1 MFLTGASGRIQKV
14 LGSELVTVD
23 VLLITQ
29 FKEGSSMRRFSWL
42 RFLVVL
48 FCSVLLV
55 FGTAC
60 RGQQQ
65 EPQQP
70 EYTPTATIKD
80 LMLSIIDPSADVVW
94 NSVATV
100 VTLNGTEERVEEI
113 FPRTDE
119 EWTNVRHGVITLV
132 EAANLLVMPGRRV
145 ARPGEKSEFPGI
157 ELEPEEME
165 VLINEGR
172 EVWNRRATALRDA
185 SLAAL
190 QAIDA
195 QDADTLLEV
204 GAEIEVACES
214 CHLQYWYPNEV
225 LPPRY

>member
-1 MFLTGASGRIQKV
+1 MQ
-14 LGSELVTVD
+14 
-23 VLLITQ
+23 
-29 FKEGSSMRRFSWL
+29 MFSWL
-42 RFLVVL
+42 RCLVLL
-48 FCSVLLV
+48 FFSVLLV

-94 NSVATV
+94 QAVATV
-100 VTLNGTEERVEEI
+100 ITANGTEQIVEEI

-119 EWTNVRHGVITLV
+119 EWTNVRHGAITLV

-165 VLINEGR
+165 VLINDGR
-172 EVWNRRATALRDA
+172 EAWNRGAAALHDA

-195 QDADTLLEV
+195 KDPDTLLEV
-204 GAEIEVACES
+204 GGEIEMACES
-214 CHLQYWYPNEV
+214 CHTRYWYPNQV
-225 LPPRY
+225 LPRGY

>member
-1 MFLTGASGRIQKV
+1 MQ
-14 LGSELVTVD
+14 
-23 VLLITQ
+23 
-29 FKEGSSMRRFSWL
+29 MFSWL
-42 RFLVVL
+42 RFLVLL
-48 FCSVLLV
+48 FFSVLLV

-94 NSVATV
+94 QAVATV
-100 VTLNGTEERVEEI
+100 ITANGTEQIVEEI

-119 EWTNVRHGVITLV
+119 EWTNVRHGAITLV

-165 VLINEGR
+165 VLINDGR
-172 EVWNRRATALRDA
+172 EAWNRGAAALHDA

-195 QDADTLLEV
+195 KDPDTLLEV
-204 GAEIEVACES
+204 GGEIEMACES
-214 CHLQYWYPNEV
+214 CHTRYWYPNQV
-225 LPPRY
+225 LPRGY

>member
-1 MFLTGASGRIQKV
+1 
-14 LGSELVTVD
+14 
-23 VLLITQ
+23 
-29 FKEGSSMRRFSWL
+29 MRRFSWL
-42 RFLVVL
+42 LFPVVL
-48 FCSVLLV
+48 FFSVSLV

-94 NSVATV
+94 EAVKTV
-100 VTLNGTEERVEEI
+100 IILEGTEEIVEET

-119 EWTNVRHGVITLV
+119 EWTNVRHSAITLV

-145 ARPGEKSEFPGI
+145 ARPGERSEFPGI
-157 ELEPEEME
+157 ELEPEEMDA
-165 VLINEGR
+165 LINEER
-172 EVWNRRATALRDA
+172 EAWNRQATALHDA

-195 QDADTLLEV
+195 QDAETLLMV
-204 GAEIEVACES
+204 GGDIETACES
-214 CHLQYWYPNEV
+214 CHTQYWYPNQV
-225 LPPRY
+225 LPPGF

>member
-1 MFLTGASGRIQKV
+1 
-14 LGSELVTVD
+14 
-23 VLLITQ
+23 
-29 FKEGSSMRRFSWL
+29 MRRFSWPL
-42 RFLVVL
+42 FPVVL
-48 FCSVLLV
+48 FFSVSLV

-94 NSVATV
+94 EAVKTV
-100 VTLNGTEERVEEI
+100 IILEGTEEIVEET

-119 EWTNVRHGVITLV
+119 EWTNVRHSAITLV

-145 ARPGEKSEFPGI
+145 ARPGERSEFPGI
-157 ELEPEEME
+157 ELEPEEMDA
-165 VLINEGR
+165 LINEER
-172 EVWNRRATALRDA
+172 EAWNRQATALHDA

-195 QDADTLLEV
+195 QDAETLLMV
-204 GAEIEVACES
+204 GGDIETACES
-214 CHLQYWYPNEV
+214 CHTQYWYPNQV
-225 LPPRY
+225 LPPGF